1 MLPVFPKYPVPPAPA
16 PSPAPAPAPAPAPRS
31 VRGGSRIPA
40 EQINK
45 AASDP
50 KVRTQTVAAA
60 GALLPIIYG
69 RCNVPGLPFFW
80 GNISTDLVVGYVWG
94 VGEIDAIEQVQINDL
109 NGGSISGVTLTH
121 YLGTTTQGVDATL
134 VAANASYADTMRFD
148 VGNGLRGISYTV
160 ARITSA
166 AAVGGWPRARA
177 TIRGRKLYDP
187 RTGTTVYSDNPAL
200 ATGDLITDKD
210 YGAGLTVLGLSEAAD
225 WDDTLL
231 GGAAKRAQIA
241 LTLTEGRAID
251 PGWLDI
257 LSVYAECGYV
267 HEGSSIRL
275 IPDAPVDLGAAP
287 TIDASLIIAN
297 SLRVQAVND
306 IDTPTEVEI
315 IYTLPSSATTP
326 WPNASNS
333 YATPSVQRIPTS
345 IRLEGVYRST
355 EAGNKAKARL
365 ARLTNRVSVS
375 FQTTDSGIVR
385 QAGDVVKIAS
395 TARGVTL
402 PLRIESVAYA
412 GPGRYNV
419 SGLRYD
425 PNHYPADL
433 VLPSG
438 YGTLPNA
445 AILLFDAATLPAGY
459 SDFTA
464 ANGKF
469 IMGAGGTYAAG
480 ATGGSSA
487 TGAWSGTTALGGA
500 HSGFNSFH
508 VELSGG
514 FAGVGATDVADTS
527 ADHSHSW
534 SAAAFTM
541 DPTRRRHRLAQLTG
555 ASATIPASMLVFG
568 VPGLS
573 HPDVTRITANA
584 GRVLMADTAT
594 ANAGADSQLMPAT
607 IASAN
612 MTHKHYDIS
621 AGRTGAAGPSDV
633 KTPSAEM
640 NWPHTHTLSL
650 TVTASLKRRKLALYG
665 GVTDYPV
672 LAGMIVMHAGAVPAG
687 WALCDGTLGTPDM
700 RDFFVEI
707 AATGQEGVSAGNNT
721 VTATAYSGIYSHS
734 HVTGDAVDGRASAAQ
749 MHSDSYPHQH
759 LVSASQSY
767 TPSWYGLKFIMCT
780 P

>member
-1 MLPVFPKYPVPPAPA
+1 MLPVFPKYPVPTTPAISA
-16 PSPAPAPAPAPAPRS
+16 
-31 VRGGSRIPA
+31 VRGGSRISA
-40 EQINK
+40 QQINK

-69 RCNVPGLPFFW
+69 RCNVPGLPFFY
-80 GNISTDLVVGYVWG
+80 GSIGTDLVIGYVWG
-94 VGEIDAIEQVQINDL
+94 VGECDAIEQVQINDL

-134 VAANASYADTMRFD
+134 VSANASYNDTMRFD
-148 VGNGLRGISYTV
+148 VGNGWRGIAYTV
-160 ARITSA
+160 ARITTA

-187 RTGTTVYSDNPAL
+187 RTATTVYSDNPAL
-200 ATGDLITDKD
+200 AMGDLITDPD
-210 YGAGLTVLGLSEAAD
+210 YGTGLTVLGLSAAAD
-225 WDDTLL
+225 WCDTLL
-231 GGAAKRAQIA
+231 GGAEKRARIA
-241 LTLTEGRAID
+241 LTLAEGRAID

-275 IPDAPVDLGAAP
+275 IPDAPVDLNAAP

-315 IYTLPSSATTP
+315 IYTLPGSATTP
-326 WPNASNS
+326 WPDAGNS
-333 YATPSVQRIPTS
+333 FATPGATRIPTS

-385 QAGDVVKIAS
+385 QAGDVVNIAS

-402 PLRIESVAYA
+402 PLRIESVSYA

-425 PNHYPADL
+425 ADHYPADL
-433 VLPSG
+433 VLPAG
-438 YGTLPNA
+438 YGTLPDA
-445 AILLFDAATLPAGY
+445 AILLFDATTLPSGY
-459 SDFTA
+459 ADFTA

-480 ATGGSSA
+480 GTGGAAATG
-487 TGAWSGTTALGGA
+487 TWSGTTSTSGA
-500 HSGFNSFH
+500 HTGSGTFLAPAHETAISRR
-508 VELSGG
+508 S
-514 FAGVGATDVADTS
+514 ATNVADTS
-527 ADHSHSW
+527 ANHSHSW
-534 SAAAFTM
+534 SAAAATM
-541 DPTRRRHRLAQLTG
+541 NLLRRRHRLAKRTG

-568 VPGLS
+568 IQGLS
-573 HPDVTRITANA
+573 HPDVARITANA
-584 GRVLMADTAT
+584 GRLLMADSTT
-594 ANAGADSQLMPAT
+594 ANAGAATQSHSAT

-612 MTHKHYDIS
+612 MAHKHYDVFDSSQQDFAPYDDVKI
-621 AGRTGAAGPSDV
+621 PSD
-633 KTPSAEM
+633 EM
-640 NWPHTHTLSL
+640 NWPHTHTLSVTL
-650 TVTASLKRRKLALYG
+650 TAAIKRRKLALYG

-672 LAGMIVMHAGAVPAG
+672 LAGMIVLHEGAVPSG

-700 RDFFVEI
+700 RDFLVEI

-721 VTATAYSGIYSHS
+721 VAASGNSADYGHS
-734 HVTGDAVDGRASAAQ
+734 HLGGDGADGPITASQ
-749 MHSDSYPHQH
+749 LHSGTEYHRH
-759 LVSASQSY
+759 TVSASQSY
-767 TPSWYGLKFIMCT
+767 TPEWYGLKFIMCT

>member
-1 MLPVFPKYPVPPAPA
+1 MASIRLPDYV
-16 PSPAPAPAPAPAPRS
+16 PAPAPAPAPRS

-45 AASDP
+45 AASAP

-60 GALLPIIYG
+60 GALLPIPYG
-69 RCNVPGLPFFW
+69 RVNVPGLPFFY
-80 GNISTDLVVGYVWG
+80 GKIGTDLVIGYIWG

-148 VGNGLRGISYTV
+148 VGNGWRGIAYTV

-200 ATGDLITDKD
+200 AMADLITDKD
-210 YGAGLTVLGLSEAAD
+210 YGAGLGVLGLSAAAD

-333 YATPSVQRIPTS
+333 YATPGGQRIPTS
-345 IRLEGVYRST
+345 IRLEGIYRSA

-365 ARLTNRVSVS
+365 ARLKNRVSVS

-385 QAGDVVKIAS
+385 QAGDVVNIAS
-395 TARGVTL
+395 TARGVIL

-433 VLPSG
+433 VLSAG
-438 YGTLPNA
+438 YGTLPDG
-445 AILLFDAATLPAGY
+445 AIVLFGATTLPSGY
-459 SDFTA
+459 TDFTA
-464 ANGKF
+464 ANGKY
-469 IMGAGGTYAAG
+469 IMGAGGAYAAG
-480 ATGGSSA
+480 ATGGSAA
-487 TGAWSGTTALGGA
+487 TGAWSGTTTLSGA
-500 HSGFNSFH
+500 HTGIDDFR
-508 VELSGG
+508 VAVTGG
-514 FAGVGATDVADTS
+514 FAGSTVHDVSDTS

-534 SAAAFTM
+534 SASAVTM
-541 DPTRRRHRLAQLTG
+541 DLLRRRHRLAKRTG
-555 ASATIPASMLVFG
+555 AYATIPATMLVFG
-568 VPGLS
+568 IPGLS
-573 HPDVTRITANA
+573 HPDVVRITVGA
-584 GRVLMADTAT
+584 GRLLMADTVTADAGVSAQAT
-594 ANAGADSQLMPAT
+594 TAT
-607 IASAN
+607 VASAN
-612 MTHKHYDIS
+612 MMHKHYDLDTHWGSPDSDYPPDLKS
-621 AGRTGAAGPSDV
+621 ASP
-633 KTPSAEM
+633 EM
-640 NWPHTHTLSL
+640 NWPHTHTLNPVL
-650 TVTASLKRRKLALYG
+650 TASIKRHKLALYG

-672 LAGMIVMHAGAVPAG
+672 IAGMIVLHEGAVPAG
-687 WALCDGTLGTPDM
+687 WTLCDGTAGTPDM
-700 RDFFVEI
+700 RDFLVEI
-707 AATGQEGVSAGNNT
+707 AATGQEGVSAGDNT
-721 VTATAYSGIYSHS
+721 VSFTTLSGGFGHS
-734 HVTGDAVDGRASAAQ
+734 HLSGDAVDGPNAAWAKHAEAQ
-749 MHSDSYPHQH
+749 YHSHFA
-759 LVSASQSY
+759 SASQSY
-767 TPSWYGLKFIMCT
+767 TPPWYGLKFIMCT

>member
-1 MLPVFPKYPVPPAPA
+1 VLPVFPKYPVPTTPAISA
-16 PSPAPAPAPAPAPRS
+16 
-31 VRGGSRIPA
+31 VRGGSRISA
-40 EQINK
+40 QQINK

-69 RCNVPGLPFFW
+69 RCNVPGLPFFY
-80 GNISTDLVVGYVWG
+80 GSIGTDLVIGYIWG
-94 VGEIDAIEQVQINDL
+94 VGECDAIEQVQINDL

-134 VAANASYADTMRFD
+134 VSANASYNDTMRFD
-148 VGNGLRGISYTV
+148 VGNGWRGIAYTV
-160 ARITSA
+160 ARITTA

-187 RTGTTVYSDNPAL
+187 RTATTVYSDNPAL
-200 ATGDLITDKD
+200 AMGDLITDPD
-210 YGAGLTVLGLSEAAD
+210 YGTGLTVLGLSAAAD
-225 WDDTLL
+225 WCDTLL
-231 GGAAKRAQIA
+231 GGAEKRARIA
-241 LTLTEGRAID
+241 LTLAEGRAID

-275 IPDAPVDLGAAP
+275 IPDAPVDLNLAP
-287 TIDASLIIAN
+287 TIDASLIVAN

-306 IDTPTEVEI
+306 IDTPTSVEI
-315 IYTLPSSATTP
+315 IYTPPGSATTP

-333 YATPSVQRIPTS
+333 YATPGAQRIPTS

-365 ARLTNRVSVS
+365 ARLTNRVAVS

-385 QAGDVVKIAS
+385 QAGDVVNIAS

-402 PLRIESVAYA
+402 PLRIESVSYA

-425 PNHYPADL
+425 ADHYPADL

-438 YGTLPNA
+438 YGTLPDA
-445 AILLFDAATLPAGY
+445 AILLFDATTLPDGY
-459 SDFTA
+459 ADFTA

-480 ATGGSSA
+480 ATGGAAA
-487 TGAWSGTTALGGA
+487 TGTWSGTTSTSGA
-500 HSGFNSFH
+500 HTGSGTFLAPDYGTAISRR
-508 VELSGG
+508 S
-514 FAGVGATDVADTS
+514 ATDVADTS
-527 ADHSHSW
+527 ANHSHSW
-534 SAAAFTM
+534 SAAAATM
-541 DPTRRRHRLAQLTG
+541 NLLRRRHRLAKRAGT
-555 ASATIPASMLVFG
+555 SATIPASMLVFG
-568 VPGLS
+568 IQGLS
-573 HPDVTRITANA
+573 HPDVARITANA
-584 GRVLMADTAT
+584 GRLLMAESTTANA
-594 ANAGADSQLMPAT
+594 ANAGAATQSHSAT

-612 MTHKHYDIS
+612 MAHKHYDVFGSSHQHS
-621 AGRTGAAGPSDV
+621 APYYDV
-633 KTPSAEM
+633 KIPSEEM
-640 NWPHTHTLSL
+640 NWPHTHTLSVTL
-650 TVTASLKRRKLALYG
+650 TAAIKRRKLALYG

-672 LAGMIVMHAGAVPAG
+672 LAGMIVLHEGAVPSG

-700 RDFFVEI
+700 RDFLVEI

-721 VTATAYSGIYSHS
+721 VAASGSSGDYGHS
-734 HVTGDAVDGRASAAQ
+734 HWGGDGDDGPITASQ
-749 MHSDSYPHQH
+749 LHSGTEYHNH
-759 LVSASQSY
+759 TVSASLAY
-767 TPSWYGLKFIMCT
+767 TPEWYGLKFIMCT

>member
-1 MLPVFPKYPVPPAPA
+1 MASSIRLPDYVPTL
-16 PSPAPAPAPAPAPRS
+16 RS
-31 VRGGSRIPA
+31 VRGGSRVSA
-40 EQINK
+40 SAINK
-45 AASDP
+45 AATQP

-69 RCNVPGLPFFW
+69 RCNVPGLPFFY
-80 GNISTDLVVGYVWG
+80 GNISTDLVIGYVWG
-94 VGEIDAIEQVQINDL
+94 VGEIDAVEQVQINDL

-121 YLGTTTQGVDATL
+121 YLGTPTQGVDATL
-134 VAANASYADTMRFD
+134 VAANASYNDTMRFD
-148 VGNGLRGISYTV
+148 VDNGLRGIAYTV
-160 ARITSA
+160 ARITTA

-187 RTGTTVYSDNPAL
+187 RTATTVYSDNPAL
-200 ATGDLITDKD
+200 AMGDLITDTD
-210 YGAGLTVLGLSEAAD
+210 YGTGLTVLGLSAAAD
-225 WDDTLL
+225 WCDTLL
-231 GGAAKRAQIA
+231 GGSAKRAQIA
-241 LTLTEGRAID
+241 LTLAEGRAID

-275 IPDAPVDLGAAP
+275 IPDAPVDLNLAP

-315 IYTLPSSATTP
+315 VYTLPGSATTP

-333 YATPSVQRIPTS
+333 YSLPGVQRIPTS
-345 IRLEGVYRST
+345 IRLEGVYRSF

-385 QAGDVVKIAS
+385 QAGDVVNIAS

-425 PNHYPADL
+425 ADHYPADL
-433 VLPSG
+433 VLPAG
-438 YGTLPNA
+438 YGTLPDA
-445 AILLFDAATLPAGY
+445 AILMFDATTLPAGY
-459 SDFTA
+459 ADFTA

-480 ATGGSSA
+480 ATGGAAA
-487 TGAWSGTTALGGA
+487 TGTWSGTTSTNGA
-500 HSGFNSFH
+500 HTGSTGFMANAPGGTYSGNKY
-508 VELSGG
+508 
-514 FAGVGATDVADTS
+514 TDVADTS
-527 ADHSHSW
+527 ANHAHSW
-534 SAAAFTM
+534 SAAAATM
-541 DPTRRRHRLAQLTG
+541 DLLRRRHKLAKRTG
-555 ASATIPASMLVFG
+555 SSATIPASMLVFG
-568 VPGLS
+568 IAGLS
-573 HPDVTRITANA
+573 HPDVSRITANA
-584 GRVLMADTAT
+584 GRLLMAGTAT
-594 ANAGADSQLMPAT
+594 ANAGAATQSLSAT

-612 MTHKHYDIS
+612 MAHKHYDKLY
-621 AGRTGAAGPSDV
+621 GAYC
-633 KTPSAEM
+633 TPDFAPYDDAKSGSGEL
-640 NWPHTHTLSL
+640 NWAHTHTLSVTL
-650 TVTASLKRRKLALYG
+650 TAAIKRRKLALYG

-672 LAGMIVMHAGAVPAG
+672 LAGMIVLHEGTVPAG

-700 RDFFVEI
+700 RDFLVEI
-707 AATGQEGVSAGNNT
+707 AATGQEGVSAGDNT
-721 VTATAYSGIYSHS
+721 VSAAGTSGTYGHS
-734 HVTGDAVDGRASAAQ
+734 HLAGDEPDGLVQ
-749 MHSDSYPHQH
+749 NTIVHSETIYHNH
-759 LVSASQSY
+759 TVSASQSY
-767 TPSWYGLKFIMCT
+767 TPEWYGLKFIMCI

>member
-1 MLPVFPKYPVPPAPA
+1 MLPVFPKYPAPPAP
-16 PSPAPAPAPAPAPRS
+16 PTPTTPPIKTI
-31 VRGGSRIPA
+31 RGGPRIPA

-69 RCNVPGLPFFW
+69 RCNVPGLPFFY
-80 GNISTDLVVGYVWG
+80 GNIGTDLVVGYVWG
-94 VGEIDAIEQVQINDL
+94 VGECDAIEQVQINDL
-109 NGGSISGVTLTH
+109 DGGSISGVTLTH
-121 YLGTTTQGVDATL
+121 YLGTTTQGVDSTL
-134 VAANASYADTMRFD
+134 VAANASYNDSMRFD
-148 VGNGLRGISYTV
+148 AGYGWRGIAYTV

-200 ATGDLITDKD
+200 AMADLITDPN
-210 YGAGLTVLGLSEAAD
+210 YGAGMTVLGLSAAAD
-225 WDDTLL
+225 WCDTLL
-231 GGAAKRAQIA
+231 GGATKRAQIA
-241 LTLTEGRAID
+241 LTLAEGRAID

-275 IPDAPVDLGAAP
+275 IPDAPVDLSLAP
-287 TIDASLIIAN
+287 TIDASLIVAN

-315 IYTLPSSATTP
+315 IYTLPGSATTP

-333 YATPSVQRIPTS
+333 YATPGVQRIPTS
-345 IRLEGVYRST
+345 IRLEGVYRSA

-385 QAGDVVKIAS
+385 QAGDVVKIAG

-402 PLRIESVAYA
+402 PLRIESVSYA

-425 PNHYPADL
+425 QNHYPADL
-433 VLPSG
+433 VLPAG
-438 YGTLPNA
+438 YGTLPDA
-445 AILLFDAATLPAGY
+445 AILMFDETTLPSGY
-459 SDFTA
+459 ADFTA
-464 ANGKF
+464 ANGKY

-480 ATGGSSA
+480 ATGGSAA
-487 TGAWSGTTALGGA
+487 TGALSGTTSTNGA
-500 HSGFNSFH
+500 HPTEGTLFPANQ
-508 VELSGG
+508 SGG
-514 FAGVGATDVADTS
+514 LDSGYNYTDVADTS

-534 SAAAFTM
+534 SAPSVTM
-541 DPTRRRHRLAQLTG
+541 DLLRRRQRLAKRSG
-555 ASATIPASMLVFG
+555 SSATIPATMLVFG
-568 VPGLS
+568 IPGLS
-573 HPDVTRITANA
+573 HPDVARITANN
-584 GRVLMADTAT
+584 GRLIMADSVN
-594 ANAGADSQLMPAT
+594 ANAGSATTAITVT

-612 MTHKHYDIS
+612 MAHKHYDKASGSIQAIS
-621 AGRTGAAGPSDV
+621 YNPS
-633 KTPSAEM
+633 SYQGSGEL
-640 NWPHTHTLSL
+640 NWTHTHT
-650 TVTASLKRRKLALYG
+650 VASSSIAAAVKRRKLALYG

-672 LAGMIVMHAGAVPAG
+672 LAGMIVLYEGAVPAG
-687 WALCDGTLGTPDM
+687 WTLCDGSAGAPDM
-700 RDFFVEI
+700 RDFMVEI

-721 VTATAYSGIYSHS
+721 VAASGLTSLYGHS
-734 HVTGDAVDGRASAAQ
+734 HAIGAELGSYHKENSIY
-749 MHSDSYPHQH
+749 HSDTIYHRH
-759 LVSASQSY
+759 TVSGSQSY
-767 TPSWYGLKFIMCT
+767 TPPWYGLKFIMCT